1 MAKTRIIITLGIWIA
16 AAIAVAALAIAPAFS
31 AYGEARPIL
40 IPLTP
45 ATAAKTGVT
54 HVGLVASPGRL
65 WAVVADRDGHLT
77 RGVVIHDE
85 IARFSG
91 QAQEYIRPTA
101 IRFVVPPAA
110 ARWYDV
116 FAREGEAAV
125 LAEVGYGHETGT
137 GFAVATGGRT
147 AIVVGNPAFPT
158 QVTHGSAADLVTP
171 ELRDQLVTWCEI
183 GPDLARISRHHDT
196 YQSGLAT
203 RVGNAL
209 SALCCMSVEVGCAAQ

>member
-1 MAKTRIIITLGIWIA
+1 MAKARNVVIA
-16 AAIAVAALAIAPAFS
+16 AWVAAALGVAVLALAPAFG
-31 AYGEARPIL
+31 AYGELRPIL
-40 IPLTP
+40 IPLQP

-65 WAVVADRDGHLT
+65 WVVVSDRDGRLT
-77 RGVVIHDE
+77 RGVVIHDA

-101 IRFVVPPAA
+101 IRFVVPPAT

-116 FAREGEAAV
+116 FAREGESRV
-125 LAEVGYGHETGT
+125 LAEVAYGHDTGAGFEVRIGT
-137 GFAVATGGRT
+137 GARTVA
-147 AIVVGNPAFPT
+147 GNPAFPAT
-158 QVTHGSAADLVTP
+158 AAPAAIADLVTP
-171 ELRDQLVTWCEI
+171 ELRDELVTWCEI

-209 SALCCMSVEVGCAAQ
+209 SALCCMSYEVGCGDL

>member
-1 MAKTRIIITLGIWIA
+1 MAKTRIILIGIWVA
-16 AAIAVAALAIAPAFS
+16 AALGVAVLALAPAFG
-31 AYGEARPIL
+31 AYGELRPIL

-45 ATAAKTGVT
+45 ETAAKTGVT

-65 WAVVADRDGHLT
+65 WVVVSDRDGHLT
-77 RGVVIHDE
+77 RGVVIHDA

-101 IRFVVPPAA
+101 IRFVVPPAT

-116 FAREGEAAV
+116 FAREGESRV
-125 LAEVGYGHETGT
+125 LAEVEYGPETGT
-137 GFAVATGGRT
+137 GFEVRTDGRRRML
-147 AIVVGNPAFPT
+147 VGNPAFPT
-158 QVTHGSAADLVTP
+158 QVVRGEIADLVP
-171 ELRDQLVTWCEI
+171 PGLGNQLVSWCEI

-209 SALCCMSVEVGCAAQ
+209 SALCCMSVEVGCANR